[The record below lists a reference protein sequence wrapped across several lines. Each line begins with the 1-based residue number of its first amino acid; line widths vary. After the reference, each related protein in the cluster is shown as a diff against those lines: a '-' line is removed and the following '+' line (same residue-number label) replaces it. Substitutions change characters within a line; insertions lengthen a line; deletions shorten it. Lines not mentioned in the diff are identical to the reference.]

1 VLELREVP
9 ADQESDR
16 RAEVLASVSRRR
28 VTSRFLDPDQA
39 RRQVDE
45 MYDTLAERATI
56 RDVVDPTSDVRV
68 GHVYAVREGEE
79 LSVYDVRLED
89 ASRVDELL
97 SALAGL
103 AREWQC
109 RMVGVGFQPGDASAE
124 GLATLPGFADR
135 ATNMVLELDGEIAPA
150 GLELRTM
157 TPREFGAFMAVLV
170 SDYAATLAEA
180 GLSTE
185 EAQQRSREQT
195 GQLIPQGQ
203 DSPGMEFFTGW
214 VGDRAIGRLW
224 LNVDQP
230 MTFVYD
236 VEVLEDERRK
246 GYGAGL
252 MNAAAA
258 WSRDHGHPAIGLNVF
273 AHTPGARALYD
284 RLGYRVSLD
293 YRAIDL
299 PDA

>member
-1 VLELREVP
+1 
-9 ADQESDR
+9 
-16 RAEVLASVSRRR
+16 
-28 VTSRFLDPDQA
+28 
-39 RRQVDE
+39 
-45 MYDTLAERATI
+45 MYDEVADRSWVRE
-56 RDVVDPTSDVRV
+56 VVDPTSGDRV
-68 GHVYAVREGEE
+68 GHVWAVREGEE
-79 LSVYDVRLED
+79 LVVYDVRLD
-89 ASRVDELL
+89 DPSRVDELL
-97 SALAGL
+97 PPLTGL
-103 AREWQC
+103 AREGHC
-109 RMVGVGFQPGDASAE
+109 RQIGVGYQPGDATAE
-124 GLATLPGFADR
+124 GLATLPGFVGR

-150 GLELRTM
+150 GLDLRAM
-157 TPREFGAFMAVLV
+157 TPREFKAFMAVLV
-170 SDYAATLAEA
+170 GAYAATLAEA
-180 GLSTE
+180 GLSDE
-185 EAQQRSREQT
+185 EAQSRSREQT
-195 GQLIPQGQ
+195 GQLIPDGQ

-214 VGDRAIGRLW
+214 VGSSPVGRLW

-230 MTFVYD
+230 MAFVYD